1 MHIFANLYIPR
12 IVWHLIFMVI
22 SVVVIQGFSAIF
34 SSVILAI
41 SSFKFP
47 LWLGI
52 YRRSRLQTLKDTS
65 NLAPKA
71 VAKLT
76 EVGSTTTL
84 EEFRYQ
90 VRLGCGKHYSQ
101 WVYFL
106 LPFYVDLKIWWGA
119 LSIVFGLVV
128 GYGVLFV
135 VFKCRQ
141 RFKKH
146 RVYVA
151 AFAALFLSILSA
163 LFFTRGMYIVQE
175 GWNRDIGDPRVVY
188 TLSFFLFLI
197 GCFIIHGLKYYEQK
211 TLVDE
216 EEDTE
221 DTVRLFKDD
230 TIREEETTDGLL
242 NGGTEPHVDED
253 GEVLEP
259 PNSNSD
265 LEEPLLNSEES
276 SSQPTLMDRYSSLT
290 SGEEEGDFFGSVYFN
305 RVKVR
310 SSIAPQMIYK
320 DISSKQEGNAQ
331 KLYQRIWYK
340 LPFKPAWELF
350 VWGSMNTT
358 GCCRKSSGFSDF
370 SCLRKLWYVLA
381 RTLKICINLL
391 CLYVAIIACGAT
403 IQRNITKT
411 RLPYSF
417 EHTYSKFY
425 T

>member
-1 MHIFANLYIPR
+1 
-12 IVWHLIFMVI
+12 
-22 SVVVIQGFSAIF
+22 VVVIQGFSAIF

-52 YRRSRLQTLKDTS
+52 YRRSKLTTLKDTS

-71 VAKLT
+71 VAELT
-76 EVGSTTTL
+76 EEGSTTTL

-119 LSIVFGLVV
+119 LSLALGLIG

-135 VFKCRQ
+135 VYKCRQ

-151 AFAALFLSILSA
+151 AFAAQFLSVWSS
-163 LFFTRGMYIVQE
+163 LFFTWGMYIVQE

-197 GCFIIHGLKYYEQK
+197 GCVIIHGLKYYEQK
-211 TLVDE
+211 TFVDE

-221 DTVRLFKDD
+221 DTVRLFEDD
-230 TIREEETTDGLL
+230 TIREEETSNGLL
-242 NGGTEPHVDED
+242 DSGTEPHVDED

-310 SSIAPQMIYK
+310 SIAPRKIYK
-320 DISSKQEGNAQ
+320 DLSAKEQEGNAQ

-358 GCCRKSSGFSDF
+358 GCCRKASGFSDL
-370 SCLRKLWYVLA
+370 SCFHKLWYVLA
-381 RTLKICINLL
+381 RTLKLCINLL

-411 RLPYSF
+411 RLPASF

-425 T
+425 MRCIQLFALFD

>member
-1 MHIFANLYIPR
+1 M
-12 IVWHLIFMVI
+12 
-22 SVVVIQGFSAIF
+22 VVIQGFSAIF

-52 YRRSRLQTLKDTS
+52 YRRSKLTTLKDTS

-71 VAKLT
+71 VAELT
-76 EVGSTTTL
+76 EEGSTTTL

-119 LSIVFGLVV
+119 LSIVLGLIA

-135 VFKCRQ
+135 VYKCRQ

-151 AFAALFLSILSA
+151 AFAAQFLSVWSA
-163 LFFTRGMYIVQE
+163 LFFTWGMYIVQE
-175 GWNRDIGDPRVVY
+175 GWNREIGDPTVVY

-197 GCFIIHGLKYYEQK
+197 GCLIIHGLKYYEQK
-211 TLVDE
+211 TLDDE

-221 DTVRLFKDD
+221 DSARLFEDDTVRKK
-230 TIREEETTDGLL
+230 ETTNGLL
-242 NGGTEPHVDED
+242 DGGTAEQNVDED
-253 GEVLEP
+253 GEVEFPSDLE
-259 PNSNSD
+259 
-265 LEEPLLNSEES
+265 LEEPLLNETT
-276 SSQPTLMDRYSSLT
+276 SSQPKLMERYSSLNST
-290 SGEEEGDFFGSVYFN
+290 EEGDFFGSVYFN

-310 SSIAPQMIYK
+310 SIAPRQIYK
-320 DISSKQEGNAQ
+320 DISANESSNDQ
-331 KLYQRIWYK
+331 KLYRRIWYK

-370 SCLRKLWYVLA
+370 SSGFHKLWYVLA

-411 RLPYSF
+411 RLPASF

-425 T
+425 MRCIQSICFV

>member
-1 MHIFANLYIPR
+1 
-12 IVWHLIFMVI
+12 MVF

-52 YRRSRLQTLKDTS
+52 YRRSKLQTFKDTS
-65 NLAPKA
+65 SLAPKA

-76 EVGSTTTL
+76 EEGSTTTL

-119 LSIVFGLVV
+119 LSILFGLIG

-135 VFKCRQ
+135 VYKCRQ

-151 AFAALFLSILSA
+151 AFAALFLSILSS

-175 GWNRDIGDPRVVY
+175 GWNREFGDPRVVY

-197 GCFIIHGLKYYEQK
+197 GCVLIHGLRYYEQK
-211 TLVDE
+211 TFQVDE

-221 DTVRLFKDD
+221 DVPVHLFEVD
-230 TIREEETTDGLL
+230 TIRKQETTNSLL
-242 NGGTEPHVDED
+242 DGGTEPHVDED

-259 PNSNSD
+259 PSP

-276 SSQPTLMDRYSSLT
+276 SSQPKVMERYSSLT
-290 SGEEEGDFFGSVYFN
+290 SEEEGDFFGSVYFN

-310 SSIAPQMIYK
+310 SIAPQKIYK
-320 DISSKQEGNAQ
+320 DIAANEQEDNAQ
-331 KLYQRIWYK
+331 KLYQRIWCK

-370 SCLRKLWYVLA
+370 SCFHKLWFVVA

-403 IQRNITKT
+403 IQRNVTKT
-411 RLPYSF
+411 RLPYSID
-417 EHTYSKFY
+417 HTYSKFVY
-425 T
+425 EKKMHMYLFVLFCFVLFDY